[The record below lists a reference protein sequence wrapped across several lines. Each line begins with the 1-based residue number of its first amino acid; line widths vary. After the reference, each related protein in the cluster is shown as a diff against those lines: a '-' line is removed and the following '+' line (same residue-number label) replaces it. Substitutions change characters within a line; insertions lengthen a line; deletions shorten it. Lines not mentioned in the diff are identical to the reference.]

1 MAISSVP
8 VLGNSILLGR
18 HKPMFVGKQAKNK
31 NLSPNDLNK
40 AYSLEQASR

>member
-8 VLGNSILLGR
+8 VLGNSILLGS
-18 HKPMFVGKQAKNK
+18 HKPMFIGKEAMNK
-31 NLSPNDLNK
+31 NLSPKDLNK